1 MQLLP
6 QQEIWI
12 LNLDF
17 MNGKFFTFIILTSMV
32 VNVKALNHSLKEAS
46 SILPKDFYLYK
57 VKLLSKVTIQPN
69 FLF

>member
-1 MQLLP
+1 
-6 QQEIWI
+6 
-12 LNLDF
+12 
-17 MNGKFFTFIILTSMV
+17 MV